1 MFRKEHLT
9 NGVPVVMEPLKNMRS
24 VVVGVWVKV
33 GSRYEPYEKN
43 GISHFLEHMFFKGT
57 RKLTAKDIAFETD
70 SLGGE
75 LNAFTSRETTTFYVK
90 VLDEYLDK
98 GLELLT
104 EIFLNSTF
112 PEEDIE
118 KEKKIIKEEIKMVE
132 DTPDDYIHDLSNQ
145 TIWGHSGLGQSVLGR
160 RETIRSFMRDDLIS
174 HIRKYYGTKD
184 IVISCAGNFETEHLL
199 SMLNR
204 NLGGLR
210 RGSEPARG
218 SPPDFRSKVQVITKA
233 LSEAHVCLGLKGIPQ
248 ASDDRYCLFTLNT
261 IFGAGVSSRL
271 FQEIRE
277 KRGLA
282 YAIYSFIASYLD
294 TGLWGVYAGV
304 SRKRVREATQ
314 LIVKEIRS
322 LKDTITDTEL
332 ERAKNQLK
340 GNIVLGLESTS
351 SRMNNIARQEIYH
364 GKYLSPKEI
373 MDKIDS
379 ITLHQIQ
386 ELAERVVRKE
396 QFSLTVYGPVSGE
409 DMQGILD

>member
-1 MFRKEHLT
+1 
-9 NGVPVVMEPLKNMRS
+9 
-24 VVVGVWVKV
+24 
-33 GSRYEPYEKN
+33 
-43 GISHFLEHMFFKGT
+43 
-57 RKLTAKDIAFETD
+57 
-70 SLGGE
+70 
-75 LNAFTSRETTTFYVK
+75 
-90 VLDEYLDK
+90 
-98 GLELLT
+98 
-104 EIFLNSTF
+104 
-112 PEEDIE
+112 
-118 KEKKIIKEEIKMVE
+118 
-132 DTPDDYIHDLSNQ
+132 
-145 TIWGHSGLGQSVLGR
+145 
-160 RETIRSFMRDDLIS
+160 
-174 HIRKYYGTKD
+174 
-184 IVISCAGNFETEHLL
+184 
-199 SMLNR
+199 
-204 NLGGLR
+204 
-210 RGSEPARG
+210 
-218 SPPDFRSKVQVITKA
+218 VQVITKA